1 MLSLEAIEAKFID
14 TINNGPDVLDPA
26 LFAGPLDR
34 VLIGL
39 KTHANT
45 ISHARLTALEA
56 TFPRLLEHL
65 GQQKFNLLSRSY
77 IETKVTRA
85 LDNNAIGQG
94 FADFLDTNGCPTQTS
109 ELAQIEWAWLES
121 YHAAEAEP
129 FALDRLAGLSEEEVM
144 EQIVGWHPATRLT
157 PTRAA
162 IAPALRE
169 LADYSTAAVLI
180 VRPHAEVRLLPLDE
194 VKSVVAQL
202 AQKTATIGNL
212 LTLVTEQPGEADPI
226 GPVLTLI
233 GAGALIAME

>member
-1 MLSLEAIEAKFID
+1 MLSLEAIEANFID
-14 TINNGPDVLDPA
+14 TINNGPDMLDPA

-109 ELAQIEWAWLES
+109 ELAQIEWAWLQS

-129 FALDRLAGLSEEEVM
+129 FALDRLAGLSEAEVM
-144 EQIVGWHPATRLT
+144 EQPVRWHPATRLT

-162 IAPALRE
+162 IAPELRE

-180 VRPHAEVRLLPLDE
+180 VRPEAEVRLLALDD
-194 VKSVVAQL
+194 VTSVVAQL

-212 LTLVTEQPGEADPI
+212 LTIATEQPGEADPI
-226 GPVLTLI
+226 RPVLTLI

>member
-129 FALDRLAGLSEEEVM
+129 FALDRLAGLSEAEVM

-169 LADYSTAAVLI
+169 LA
-180 VRPHAEVRLLPLDE
+180 
-194 VKSVVAQL
+194 Q
-202 AQKTATIGNL
+202 
-212 LTLVTEQPGEADPI
+212 
-226 GPVLTLI
+226 
-233 GAGALIAME
+233 

>member
-1 MLSLEAIEAKFID
+1 MPSHATAQANVID

-26 LFAGPLDR
+26 LFAGPIDR
-34 VLIGL
+34 VLLGL

-65 GQQKFNLLSRSY
+65 GQQQFNQLSRAFV
-77 IETKVTRA
+77 ETKAARA
-85 LDNNAIGQG
+85 LDNNAIGQA
-94 FADFLDTNGCPTQTS
+94 FADFLDTNLCPAQTS

-129 FALDRLAGLSEEEVM
+129 FALERLAGLSESALLK
-144 EQIVGWHPATRLT
+144 QIVRWHPATRLIT
-157 PTRAA
+157 THAP
-162 IAPALRE
+162 IAPSLSE
-169 LADYSTAAVLI
+169 LANRSPASVLI
-180 VRPHAEVRLLPLDE
+180 VRPEAEVRLLPLDE
-194 VKSVVAQL
+194 ATSLVAQL

-212 LTLVTEQPGEADPI
+212 LTLAAEQPGETDPI

>member
-1 MLSLEAIEAKFID
+1 MLSLEAIEANFID

-34 VLIGL
+34 VLLGL

-45 ISHARLTALEA
+45 VSHARLTALEA
-56 TFPRLLEHL
+56 TFPRLMEHI
-65 GQQKFNLLSRSY
+65 GQKSFNTQSRAY
-77 IETKVTRA
+77 VETRTARA
-85 LDNNAIGQG
+85 LDNNAIGLE
-94 FADFLDTNGCPTQTS
+94 FAAFLQANGCPAQTS

-129 FALDRLAGLSEEEVM
+129 FALDRLAGLSEAEVM

-162 IAPALRE
+162 IAPELRE

-180 VRPHAEVRLLPLDE
+180 VRPEAEVRLLALDE
-194 VKSVVAQL
+194 ATSVVAQL

-212 LTLVTEQPGEADPI
+212 LTIATEQAGETDPI

>member
-77 IETKVTRA
+77 IETKVK
-85 LDNNAIGQG
+85 
-94 FADFLDTNGCPTQTS
+94 
-109 ELAQIEWAWLES
+109 WAWLES

-129 FALDRLAGLSEEEVM
+129 FALDRLAGLSEAEVM